1 MDALEARRIMINNDQ
16 DDRLNKL
23 EIRVGL
29 IEERL
34 KEAIVTLPEG
44 WTLNHCG
51 KLIKMD
57 LDIPVS

>member
-1 MDALEARRIMINNDQ
+1 MDPLEARRIIINNDQ

-34 KEAIVTLPEG
+34 EKLRIALPKG
-44 WTLNHCG
+44 WE
-51 KLIKMD
+51 
-57 LDIPVS
+57 LDIPVA